1 MKNKKVILDTNL
13 WISFLITKNHTEID
27 SLIFEGKVKLI
38 FSTELID
45 EFLTVTSRP
54 KFNKFFNK
62 QDVENLLKIFDSF
75 GKLIKVKQEI
85 IACRDPK
92 DNFLLS
98 LAVES
103 KADFLVTGDSDLL
116 TMKKIKNTKIVT
128 WRVFTDSLK

>member
-54 KFNKFFNK
+54 KFNKIFNK